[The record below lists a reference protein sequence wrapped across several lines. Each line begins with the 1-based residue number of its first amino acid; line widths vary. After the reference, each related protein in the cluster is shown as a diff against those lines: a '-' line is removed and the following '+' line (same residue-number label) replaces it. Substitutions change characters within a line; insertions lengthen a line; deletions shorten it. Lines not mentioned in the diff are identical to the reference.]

1 MEVRLDATGF
11 GIRIEPEHAASREI
25 ARSERVILEG
35 DDRAL
40 ETYGDLQAGPERIVE
55 LKELHR
61 SSSPGTMIHGF
72 TTWPL
77 PTAPWR
83 RILNADRRGAVLI
96 GECTSDIWEHAHG
109 ICPSDGHRGGF
120 LCRSPFLR
128 LRPAATAPMP
138 IRALRPLLGAV
149 AASASDQRI
158 GSASGDRPLQRRGS
172 APGLEHRFREVQVQE
187 PPRWAWCGPAPA
199 GVGGG

>member
-1 MEVRLDATGF
+1 MAG
-11 GIRIEPEHAASREI
+11 PSRSWRSSGPALTWSGP
-25 ARSERVILEG
+25 ARSSCTGPLHPAPH
-35 DDRAL
+35 DMAL
-40 ETYGDLQAGPERIVE
+40 E
-55 LKELHR
+55 
-61 SSSPGTMIHGF
+61 
-72 TTWPL
+72 
-77 PTAPWR
+77 TAPWR
-83 RILNADRRGAVLI
+83 RTLNAERRGSVLI
-96 GECTSDIWEHAHG
+96 GECTSDIWEHVHG
-109 ICPSDGHRGGF
+109 ICPSDGYRGGF
-120 LCRSPFLR
+120 LCRSPFFR

>member
-96 GECTSDIWEHAHG
+96 GECTSDNGVHVHRNAIFMCAPALPYMAGCLTVAARPPERRRRSGAFGRSRERPPLWDASIGIGEGWHVHAHATLPREVAPVS
-109 ICPSDGHRGGF
+109 ISPSRE
-120 LCRSPFLR
+120 
-128 LRPAATAPMP
+128 
-138 IRALRPLLGAV
+138 
-149 AASASDQRI
+149 
-158 GSASGDRPLQRRGS
+158 GDRGS
-172 APGLEHRFREVQVQE
+172 GW
-187 PPRWAWCGPAPA
+187 RWASTSFSLARR
-199 GVGGG
+199 